1 MIQAGI
7 DSVPFDAVLSAA
19 GAVICLT
26 LCWVWEFGY
35 PYIFWH
41 SLWHILSALT
51 GYLIGREHI
60 AGMAMT

>member
-1 MIQAGI
+1 MIQQGI
-7 DSVPFDAVLSAA
+7 DTVPLDAILAA
-19 GAVICLT
+19 GASIICLT

-51 GYLIGREHI
+51 GYLVGREHI
-60 AGMAMT
+60 ANVM